1 MGSRITRAV
10 FKDERNRPI
19 DKNKAEDIADLATY
33 FFSFIASLYF
43 FLFGY
48 LYRPYSQEHP
58 TLYLGVLLLFVV
70 TKSIPSATKTILL
83 AFSLFL
89 LFIFSHFSGL
99 HCFFIKAS
107 LLVSSMLFATMSNS
121 DLVGNPFRHASLLW
135 VQYEC
140 FWLGFSL
147 SKDV

>member
-19 DKNKAEDIADLATY
+19 DKNRIEEISNLATY
-33 FFSFIASLYF
+33 FFSFIACLYF

-58 TLYLGVLLLFVV
+58 TLYLGILVLFVI
-70 TKSIPSATKTILL
+70 TNSFPSASKAILL
-83 AFSLFL
+83 SFTLFL

-107 LLVSSMLFATMSNS
+107 LLLSSMLFATLSNS
-121 DLVGNPFRHASLLW
+121 DLVGNPFRHALLLW
-135 VQYEC
+135 AQY
-140 FWLGFSL
+140 
-147 SKDV
+147 